1 MNFKLITA
9 VLLSQENINLL
20 LQYIVPALLG
30 FFSSLLVE
38 HFSKDKKFEKFKYQL
53 NTEFEKKRIDLQ
65 NELDVKKIKIEHTKK
80 FKEDAFEEHVRL
92 FNSLV
97 NYYFKI
103 KDINLLKD
111 PDYSSVVNLESFNQY
126 SEAFKSNLYLSKE
139 IQSQFKS
146 VENDIIKFRD
156 AKTLVFSPLKWNHQ
170 ATNKE
175 LENYDALRKQVP
187 KSIDNLRDNIRSEFN
202 LD

>member
-1 MNFKLITA
+1 MNFKLITS

-53 NTEFEKKRIDLQ
+53 NTEFEKKRINLQ

-139 IQSQFKS
+139 IQSKFKN

-156 AKTLVFSPLKWNHQ
+156 AKTLVFPPLKWNHQ

-175 LENYDALRKQVP
+175 LENYNALRKQVP
-187 KSIDNLRDNIRSEFN
+187 KSIDNLRDDIRSEFN

>member
-1 MNFKLITA
+1 MITA
-9 VLLSQENINLL
+9 ILISQENINLL
-20 LQYIVPALLG
+20 LKYIVPALLG

-38 HFSKDKKFEKFKYQL
+38 HFSKDKRFEAFKYQL
-53 NTEFEKKRIDLQ
+53 NTEFEKKRINLQ

-139 IQSQFKS
+139 IQSKFKN

-156 AKTLVFSPLKWNHQ
+156 AKTLVFPPLKWNHQ

-175 LENYDALRKQVP
+175 LENYNALRKQVP
-187 KSIDNLRDNIRSEFN
+187 KSIDNLRDDIRSEFN

>member
-9 VLLSQENINLL
+9 ILISQENINLL
-20 LQYIVPALLG
+20 LKYIVPALLG

-38 HFSKDKKFEKFKYQL
+38 HFSKDKRFEAFKYQL
-53 NTEFEKKRIDLQ
+53 NTEFEKKRINLQ

-139 IQSQFKS
+139 IQSKFKN

-156 AKTLVFSPLKWNHQ
+156 AKTLVFPPLKWNHQ

-175 LENYDALRKQVP
+175 LENYNALRKQVP
-187 KSIDNLRDNIRSEFN
+187 KNIDRKSVV
-202 LD
+202 

>member
-9 VLLSQENINLL
+9 ILISQENINLL
-20 LQYIVPALLG
+20 LKYIVPALLG

-38 HFSKDKKFEKFKYQL
+38 HFSKDKRFEAFKYQL
-53 NTEFEKKRIDLQ
+53 NTEFEKKRINLQ

-139 IQSQFKS
+139 IQSKFKN

-156 AKTLVFSPLKWNHQ
+156 AKTLAFPPLKWNHQ

-175 LENYDALRKQVP
+175 LENYNALRKQVP
-187 KSIDNLRDNIRSEFN
+187 KSIDNLRDDIRSEFN